1 MSGPLARSV
10 EEWIGANDD
19 AKIPDRVRQ
28 RVVTRAN
35 QCCQNCG
42 VRVRHSGEVDHA
54 VALILGGPNRESNL
68 RFLCANCHAAK
79 TKADVAAKSRAAKKQ
94 KRLGPLVKPQSAW
107 SKKPEAYEYDW
118 KLRKYVPRAH
128 RNPD

>member
-1 MSGPLARSV
+1 MARSCK
-10 EEWIGANDD
+10 EWVGKDDDAAIPPRVKLRVKSRAND
-19 AKIPDRVRQ
+19 
-28 RVVTRAN
+28 
-35 QCCQNCG
+35 CCQNCG
-42 VRVRHSGEVDHA
+42 IRVRYGGEVDHA
-54 VALILGGPNRESNL
+54 IALILGGQNAEGNL

-107 SKKPEAYEYDW
+107 SKKLEAYEYDW